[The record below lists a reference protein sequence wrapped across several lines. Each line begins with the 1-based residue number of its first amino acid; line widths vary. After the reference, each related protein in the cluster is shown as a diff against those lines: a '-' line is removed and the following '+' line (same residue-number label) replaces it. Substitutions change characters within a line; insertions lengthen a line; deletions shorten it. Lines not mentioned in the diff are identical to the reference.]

1 MKILIPAMPDSVD
14 VVDNYITFPN
24 LAIVSLAGNL
34 SGHEVKV
41 IDLVLYKPRIL
52 EPLEDLLRSFRPDI
66 IGLSAMTFQFGSLLR
81 IAGYIRKNY
90 PTNAL
95 TNLSASFR

>member
-1 MKILIPAMPDSVD
+1 MKILILAMPDSVD

-41 IDLVLYKPRIL
+41 MDLVLYK
-52 EPLEDLLRSFRPDI
+52 LLRSD
-66 IGLSAMTFQFGSLLR
+66 GLQ
-81 IAGYIRKNY
+81 
-90 PTNAL
+90 
-95 TNLSASFR
+95 